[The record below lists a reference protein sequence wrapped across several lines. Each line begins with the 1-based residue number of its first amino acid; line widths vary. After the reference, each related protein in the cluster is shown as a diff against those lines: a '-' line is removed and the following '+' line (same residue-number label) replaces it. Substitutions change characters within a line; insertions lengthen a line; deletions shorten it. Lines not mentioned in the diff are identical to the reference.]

1 MQHLLGENRKS
12 LARRAALLQL
22 SARKIAD
29 GMRSGTF
36 KSLYYGH
43 GIEFSGVRDYL
54 RGDDVRTI
62 DWNVTARLGKPYV
75 KTFEEERE
83 LNVFII
89 ADRSFSMTG
98 GSGKKTRLEVAMEC
112 ASLLTLASE
121 QNNSPVGAVIFDGE
135 ITFSSVPKAGRDQS
149 LLLLTHFDEYNEVH
163 KNGSALD
170 SALHGAER
178 VLKKKSLVFIF
189 SDFRTALWEVP
200 FAHLCA
206 KHDVVAVRI
215 KDKLDSEL
223 PSVGSV
229 PFEDIESGKIKYF
242 PTSSEEFRLA
252 WENDNSRRVNEWK
265 KICYKHG
272 AVPFEISTESEPV
285 VELSKFFSQRGQE

>member
-12 LARRAALLQL
+12 LARRATLLQL

-54 RGDDVRTI
+54 RGDDVRSI

-83 LNVFII
+83 LNVLII
-89 ADRSFSMTG
+89 ADRSFSMTSG
-98 GSGKKTRLEVAMEC
+98 AGKKSRLETAMEC

-121 QNNSPVGAVIFDGE
+121 QNNSPVGAVLFDGE
-135 ITFSSVPKAGRDQS
+135 ITFSSIPKAGRNQS
-149 LLLLTHFDEYNEVH
+149 LLLLTHFDEYNEEH
-163 KNGSALD
+163 RNGSALD
-170 SALHGAER
+170 NALHGAEK
-178 VLKKKSLVFIF
+178 VLKKKSLIFIF
-189 SDFRTALWEVP
+189 SDFRTSLWEEP
-200 FAHLCA
+200 FARLCA

-215 KDKLDSEL
+215 TDRLDEEL
-223 PSVGSV
+223 PSIGSI
-229 PFEDIESGKIKYF
+229 PFEDMESSRREF
-242 PTSSEEFRLA
+242 LPTSSDEFKLA
-252 WENDNSRRVNEWK
+252 WENDNSRRVSEWK
-265 KICYKHG
+265 KLCYRHG
-272 AVPFEISTESEPV
+272 AIPLEISTDSEPV